1 MTRRTAIAISG
12 LMTASLMAG
21 MVGAQLASSRF
32 AGSTAPA
39 KVTRIVQQA
48 RVPPPPAAPA
58 AAPFEERE

>member
-32 AGSTAPA
+32 AASTTPA
-39 KVTRIVQQA
+39 KVTRLVQQA
-48 RVPPPPAAPA
+48 PAPAPPPATVAPDQ
-58 AAPFEERE
+58 ERE